1 MRITLVSLHTSPNE
15 TPGSGD
21 AGGMNVVVRE
31 AARALRRLGHDVT
44 LVTRH
49 SAVIPAGRHHMDG
62 NLLVAL
68 PVGDPHLT
76 KEHLPKLVGEFTGEL
91 LALPEFRRA
100 DVVHA
105 HYWLSGVAAEP
116 AARALSIPL
125 VTSFHTVGAEKQ
137 RHARSREPRV
147 RLQGEALLT
156 ARTVIVAG
164 SESELQAITD
174 AYGAPQLGA
183 RLIHPGVDTS
193 LFAPKLSLPPVGRGN
208 AAQGLRITVLGRV
221 QPFKGQDLALD
232 AFEMFVTQYPELAV
246 DATLTIAG
254 EATPGD
260 AAFLE
265 GLRAQAANAELPV
278 TFLPAQS
285 RRESARLLGKSD
297 LVLVPSHSETF
308 GLVALEAA
316 ATGTPVIAS
325 ASGGLREAV
334 SHGNTGML
342 IEGRDPADWA
352 RAIAALAE
360 DRARLHE
367 LGRDARKSVASRD
380 WSSHAEQLM
389 NVYESIPR

>member
-31 AARALRRLGHDVT
+31 AARALRRLGHEVT
-44 LVTRH
+44 LITRH
-49 SAVIPAGRHHMDG
+49 SPAIPAGHHRMDG

-68 PVGDPHLT
+68 PVGDPRLT
-76 KEHLPKLVGEFTGEL
+76 KEDLPKLVGTFTGEL

-100 DVVHA
+100 DIVHA

-137 RHARSREPRV
+137 RHARSREPQV
-147 RLQGEALLT
+147 RLHGEALLT
-156 ARTVIVAG
+156 NRAVVVAG
-164 SESELQAITD
+164 SESELRAITD
-174 AYGAPQLGA
+174 AYGAPQHGA
-183 RLIHPGVDTS
+183 HVIHPGVDTS

-208 AAQGLRITVLGRV
+208 VAQGLRITVLGRV

-232 AFEMFVTQYPELAV
+232 AFETFVTQYPDLAR
-246 DATLTIAG
+246 DASLTIAG

-260 AAFLE
+260 EAFLNN
-265 GLRAQAANAELPV
+265 LRKKASDAKIPV
-278 TFLPAQS
+278 TFLPSQS
-285 RRESARLLGKSD
+285 RRDSARLLGKSD

-334 SHGNTGML
+334 SHGNTGIL
-342 IEGRDPADWA
+342 VEGRDPTDWA
-352 RAIAALAE
+352 RAIAELAQ

-367 LGRDARKSVASRD
+367 LGRDAHKSAQSRD
-380 WSSHAEQLM
+380 WASHAEQLM
-389 NVYESIPR
+389 NVYESISR